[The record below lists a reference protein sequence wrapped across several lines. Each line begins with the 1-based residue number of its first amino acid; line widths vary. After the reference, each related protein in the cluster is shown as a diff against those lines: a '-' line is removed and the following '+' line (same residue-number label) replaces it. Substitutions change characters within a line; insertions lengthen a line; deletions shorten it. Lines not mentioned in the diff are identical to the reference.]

1 MAITNLNLSPEDEK
15 LVTKL
20 ETDSA
25 STAKSKLS
33 TDDEIGQSTEKPVSQ
48 LPDRS
53 VKQPVDQSVDQST
66 NQLTGPPVDR
76 PVAFYIPKVIH
87 KKIDEAV
94 LYYQQKYSKKIDR
107 SAVVS
112 ALLGNPE
119 IWAHDSLDQLV
130 EKVISQL
137 TNRLTNRLTNWL
149 IDLSVDYSIDWRVSW
164 LAGRSIGLLL
174 RSIQPI

>member
-1 MAITNLNLSPEDEK
+1 MAINNLNLSPEDEK

-25 STAKSKLS
+25 STPRLKLS
-33 TDDEIGQSTEKPVSQ
+33 TDDEIGQPTEKSSSQ

-53 VKQPVDQSVDQST
+53 VKQPTDQSVDRSTSQST
-66 NQLTGPPVDR
+66 NQLTGPSVNR
-76 PVAFYIPKVIH
+76 PVAFYIPRVIH

-94 LYYQQKYSKKIDR
+94 LYYQEKYSKKIDR

-119 IWAHDSLDQLV
+119 IWTHTSLDQLV
-130 EKVISQL
+130 EKVINQL
-137 TNRLTNRLTNWL
+137 TSRLTSRL
-149 IDLSVDYSIDWRVSW
+149 ID
-164 LAGRSIGLLL
+164 
-174 RSIQPI
+174 